1 MRLLASITLCAA
13 VRALAPLPRNART
26 QLQPRPAP
34 ALSNRRCRASVWT
47 HGAFSHARR
56 GGPRPRAGV
65 VLRSSPDGSDGPRR
79 RRTGGI
85 LRSSPD
91 DVDDEVVT
99 GASDADFGGAVINA
113 VTAVLGV
120 AVAISTVCN
129 LAGYGFMQT
138 DEGLYFGTIQKT
150 RMRYQLDQEAGRAR

>member
-1 MRLLASITLCAA
+1 M
-13 VRALAPLPRNART
+13 
-26 QLQPRPAP
+26 Q
-34 ALSNRRCRASVWT
+34 
-47 HGAFSHARR
+47 ARR
-56 GGPRPRAGV
+56 
-65 VLRSSPDGSDGPRR
+65 DGPRR
-79 RRTGGI
+79 RARGV

-138 DEGLYFGTIQKT
+138 EEGLYFGTIQQT
-150 RMRYQLDQEAGRAR
+150 RMRYQLDREAGRAR

>member
-13 VRALAPLPRNART
+13 VQALAPITSNART
-26 QLQPRPAP
+26 QLLPRH
-34 ALSNRRCRASVWT
+34 ALGSRRYLSSLQTT
-47 HGAFSHARR
+47 HGAFLSQARR
-56 GGPRPRAGV
+56 GGPRRRARGV
-65 VLRSSPDGSDGPRR
+65 
-79 RRTGGI
+79 

-138 DEGLYFGTIQKT
+138 DEGLYFGTIQQT

>member
-13 VRALAPLPRNART
+13 VRALAPITSKSRT
-26 QLQPRPAP
+26 QLQPRSAP

-56 GGPRPRAGV
+56 GGPRPRAGD
-65 VLRSSPDGSDGPRR
+65 VLLSSPDGSDGP

-91 DVDDEVVT
+91 DVDDENT
-99 GASDADFGGAVINA
+99 GASSDADFGGAVINA

-138 DEGLYFGTIQKT
+138 DEGLYFGTIQQT

>member
-13 VRALAPLPRNART
+13 VQALAPITSNART
-26 QLQPRPAP
+26 QLQPRH
-34 ALSNRRCRASVWT
+34 ALGSRRYLSSLQTT
-47 HGAFSHARR
+47 HGANSCQARR
-56 GGPRPRAGV
+56 GGPRRRARGV
-65 VLRSSPDGSDGPRR
+65 
-79 RRTGGI
+79 

-91 DVDDEVVT
+91 DVDDEVV
-99 GASDADFGGAVINA
+99 ASEADFGGAVINA

-138 DEGLYFGTIQKT
+138 DEGLYFGTIQQT
-150 RMRYQLDQEAGRAR
+150 RMRYQLDQEASHRR

>member
-13 VRALAPLPRNART
+13 ANALAPITSNART
-26 QLQPRPAP
+26 QLQPRH
-34 ALSNRRCRASVWT
+34 ALGSRRYLSSLQTT
-47 HGAFSHARR
+47 HGANSCQARR
-56 GGPRPRAGV
+56 GGPRRRARGV
-65 VLRSSPDGSDGPRR
+65 
-79 RRTGGI
+79 

-91 DVDDEVVT
+91 DVDDEVV
-99 GASDADFGGAVINA
+99 ASEADFGGAVINA

-138 DEGLYFGTIQKT
+138 DEGLYFGTIQQT

>member
-1 MRLLASITLCAA
+1 MRLLASITVCAA
-13 VRALAPLPRNART
+13 VQALAPITSNART
-26 QLQPRPAP
+26 QLQPRS
-34 ALSNRRCRASVWT
+34 ALGSRRYLSSLQT
-47 HGAFSHARR
+47 PHGAISWQARR
-56 GGPRPRAGV
+56 GGPRRRARGV
-65 VLRSSPDGSDGPRR
+65 
-79 RRTGGI
+79 

-138 DEGLYFGTIQKT
+138 DEGLYFGTIQQT

>member
-1 MRLLASITLCAA
+1 MTQ
-13 VRALAPLPRNART
+13 NAF
-26 QLQPRPAP
+26 
-34 ALSNRRCRASVWT
+34 LSQ
-47 HGAFSHARR
+47 ARR
-56 GGPRPRAGV
+56 GGPRRRARGV
-65 VLRSSPDGSDGPRR
+65 
-79 RRTGGI
+79 

-91 DVDDEVVT
+91 DVDDEVVS
-99 GASDADFGGAVINA
+99 SDADFGGAVINA

-138 DEGLYFGTIQKT
+138 DEGLYFGTIQQT

>member
-1 MRLLASITLCAA
+1 M
-13 VRALAPLPRNART
+13 
-26 QLQPRPAP
+26 
-34 ALSNRRCRASVWT
+34 
-47 HGAFSHARR
+47 
-56 GGPRPRAGV
+56 
-65 VLRSSPDGSDGPRR
+65 RSSPDGSDSPR
-79 RRTGGI
+79 RRTGGV
-85 LRSSPD
+85 LWSSPD

-138 DEGLYFGTIQKT
+138 DEGLYFGTIQQT
-150 RMRYQLDQEAGRAR
+150 RMRYQLDQEAGRAAR

>member
-1 MRLLASITLCAA
+1 MRLLASFTLTAA
-13 VRALAPLPRNART
+13 VHALAPLRDSTTARST
-26 QLQPRPAP
+26 LCRIHGDRRYLAPVRTTNGANSLQ
-34 ALSNRRCRASVWT
+34 
-47 HGAFSHARR
+47 ARR
-56 GGPRPRAGV
+56 
-65 VLRSSPDGSDGPRR
+65 DGPRR
-79 RRTGGI
+79 RARGV

-138 DEGLYFGTIQKT
+138 EEGLYFGTIQQT
-150 RMRYQLDQEAGRAR
+150 RMRYQLDQEAGRAAR

>member
-1 MRLLASITLCAA
+1 MRLLASITLTAA
-13 VRALAPLPRNART
+13 VHALAPLRDGTTA
-26 QLQPRPAP
+26 
-34 ALSNRRCRASVWT
+34 RASLCRLHGDRRYRTSLRPT
-47 HGAFSHARR
+47 HIANSLQARR
-56 GGPRPRAGV
+56 GAPGRRARGV
-65 VLRSSPDGSDGPRR
+65 
-79 RRTGGI
+79 

-91 DVDDEVVT
+91 DVDDELT
-99 GASDADFGGAVINA
+99 SASSDADFGGAVINA

-138 DEGLYFGTIQKT
+138 DEGLYFGTIQQT

>member
-13 VRALAPLPRNART
+13 VQALAPITSNART
-26 QLQPRPAP
+26 QLQPRH
-34 ALSNRRCRASVWT
+34 ALGSRRYLSSLQTT
-47 HGAFSHARR
+47 HGAFLSQARR
-56 GGPRPRAGV
+56 GGPRRRARGV
-65 VLRSSPDGSDGPRR
+65 
-79 RRTGGI
+79 

-91 DVDDEVVT
+91 DVDDEVVS
-99 GASDADFGGAVINA
+99 SDADFGGAVINA

-138 DEGLYFGTIQKT
+138 DEGLYFGTIQQT

>member
-13 VRALAPLPRNART
+13 VQALAPITSNART
-26 QLQPRPAP
+26 QLQPRH
-34 ALSNRRCRASVWT
+34 ALGSRRYLSSLQTT
-47 HGAFSHARR
+47 HGANSWQARR
-56 GGPRPRAGV
+56 GGPSRRARGV
-65 VLRSSPDGSDGPRR
+65 
-79 RRTGGI
+79 

-91 DVDDEVVT
+91 DVDDEVVS
-99 GASDADFGGAVINA
+99 SDADFGGAVINA

-129 LAGYGFMQT
+129 LAGYGFIQT
-138 DEGLYFGTIQKT
+138 EEGLYFGTIQQT

>member
-1 MRLLASITLCAA
+1 MRLLAPLTLCAA
-13 VRALAPLPRNART
+13 VHALAPPPRNART

-47 HGAFSHARR
+47 LGAFSHAWR
-56 GGPRPRAGV
+56 GGPKPRARGV
-65 VLRSSPDGSDGPRR
+65 LWSSPDGSDGPR

-91 DVDDEVVT
+91 DLDDDVP
-99 GASDADFGGAVINA
+99 GASSDADFGGAVINA

-138 DEGLYFGTIQKT
+138 DEGLYFGTIQQT

>member
-1 MRLLASITLCAA
+1 MRLLASITLTAA
-13 VRALAPLPRNART
+13 VHALAPLRDGTSACSPLCRIHGD
-26 QLQPRPAP
+26 
-34 ALSNRRCRASVWT
+34 RRYRASSTPT
-47 HGAFSHARR
+47 HIANSLQARR
-56 GGPRPRAGV
+56 GGPRRRARGV
-65 VLRSSPDGSDGPRR
+65 
-79 RRTGGI
+79 

-138 DEGLYFGTIQKT
+138 DEGLYFGTIQQT
-150 RMRYQLDQEAGRAR
+150 RMRYQLDQEASHRR

>member
-1 MRLLASITLCAA
+1 M
-13 VRALAPLPRNART
+13 
-26 QLQPRPAP
+26 QPRPALGSRRY
-34 ALSNRRCRASVWT
+34 LSSLQTT
-47 HGAFSHARR
+47 HIANSLQARR
-56 GGPRPRAGV
+56 GGPRRRARGV
-65 VLRSSPDGSDGPRR
+65 
-79 RRTGGI
+79 

-91 DVDDEVVT
+91 DVDDEVVA

-138 DEGLYFGTIQKT
+138 DEGLYFGTIQQT
-150 RMRYQLDQEAGRAR
+150 RMRYQLDHERSR

>member
-13 VRALAPLPRNART
+13 VHALAPITSKSRT
-26 QLQPRPAP
+26 QLQPRSAP
-34 ALSNRRCRASVWT
+34 ALSNRRCRASVLT
-47 HGAFSHARR
+47 DGAFSHARR
-56 GGPRPRAGV
+56 GGPRPRAGGV
-65 VLRSSPDGSDGPRR
+65 
-79 RRTGGI
+79 

-91 DVDDEVVT
+91 DVDDDVT
-99 GASDADFGGAVINA
+99 GASSDADFGGAVINA

-138 DEGLYFGTIQKT
+138 EEGLYFGTIQQT

>member
-13 VRALAPLPRNART
+13 VRALAPITSNART
-26 QLQPRPAP
+26 QLQPRH
-34 ALSNRRCRASVWT
+34 ALGSRRYLSSLQTT
-47 HGAFSHARR
+47 HGANSCQARR
-56 GGPRPRAGV
+56 GGPRRRARGV
-65 VLRSSPDGSDGPRR
+65 
-79 RRTGGI
+79 

-138 DEGLYFGTIQKT
+138 EEGLYFGTIQQT
-150 RMRYQLDQEAGRAR
+150 RMRYQLDHEVAR

>member
-1 MRLLASITLCAA
+1 MRLLAPITLCAA
-13 VRALAPLPRNART
+13 VRALAPITSNART
-26 QLQPRPAP
+26 QLQPRH
-34 ALSNRRCRASVWT
+34 ALGSRRYLSSLQTT
-47 HGAFSHARR
+47 HGAFLSQARR
-56 GGPRPRAGV
+56 GGPRRRARGV
-65 VLRSSPDGSDGPRR
+65 
-79 RRTGGI
+79 

-138 DEGLYFGTIQKT
+138 DEGLYFGTIQQT

>member
-13 VRALAPLPRNART
+13 VRALAPITSNART
-26 QLQPRPAP
+26 QLQPRPALGSRRY
-34 ALSNRRCRASVWT
+34 LSSLQTT
-47 HGAFSHARR
+47 HIANSLQAR
-56 GGPRPRAGV
+56 GGPKPRARGV
-65 VLRSSPDGSDGPRR
+65 LWSSPDGSDGPRR
-79 RRTGGI
+79 RTGGA

-91 DVDDEVVT
+91 DVDDEVT
-99 GASDADFGGAVINA
+99 GASSNADFGGAVINA

-138 DEGLYFGTIQKT
+138 DEGLYFGTIQQT

>member
-1 MRLLASITLCAA
+1 MRLLASITLTAA
-13 VRALAPLPRNART
+13 VHALAPLRGGTTAR
-26 QLQPRPAP
+26 AP
-34 ALSNRRCRASVWT
+34 LCRLHGDRRYRAASVWT
-47 HGAFSHARR
+47 HDANSLQARR
-56 GGPRPRAGV
+56 GGQ
-65 VLRSSPDGSDGPRR
+65 RR
-79 RRTGGI
+79 RARGV

-91 DVDDEVVT
+91 DVDDEVVS
-99 GASDADFGGAVINA
+99 SDADFGGAVINA

-138 DEGLYFGTIQKT
+138 DEGLYFGTIQQT